1 MPIVGFFSKN
11 TTIKLQNEWEKKLR
25 IHLPSIKLVPLFSAD
40 AEKATSA
47 LIWKAPLE
55 RLQDLNKLKGLISLG
70 QGVDHILK
78 KDLIPK
84 KIPIVRIVDPY
95 MAKSMS
101 HWVILSILNFVRD
114 TYGYYN
120 QEKIKLYKSRK
131 ELNFLFLKVGIYG
144 VGAIGSV
151 VAKDLY
157 NLGFKVE
164 GWSRT
169 EKEIEGVNC
178 NYGENSIEKLI
189 NNCDIHVCLLPLTPL
204 TTNIFNKSTFA
215 KMRRGSCFINAGRGE
230 HVVEDDLIENCKSG
244 HISSAILDVYRN
256 EPLPKDHKLWEQKNI
271 RIWPH
276 VAAETNLETAAKQIA
291 NAIKCIDKGKIPP
304 NTVDRNL
311 GY

>member
-1 MPIVGFFSKN
+1 MAVVGFFSKDAN
-11 TTIKLQNEWEKKLR
+11 IKLQNEWKKRLR
-25 IHLPSIKLVPLFSAD
+25 IHLPSVKLVPLLSKD
-40 AEKATSA
+40 AEEATSA
-47 LIWKAPLE
+47 LIWKAPLK
-55 RLQDLNKLKGLISLG
+55 RLDDLNNLKGLISLG

-78 KDLIPK
+78 NDLIPK
-84 KIPIVRIVDPY
+84 NIPIVRIVDPY
-95 MAKSMS
+95 MAKSMC

-131 ELNFLFLKVGIYG
+131 ELNFLSLKVGIYG
-144 VGAIGSV
+144 LGAIGSV
-151 VAKDLY
+151 VGKDLY
-157 NLGFKVE
+157 SLGFNVE

-169 EKEIEGVNC
+169 KKEIEGVNC
-178 NYGENSIEKLI
+178 NYGENSVEKLI

-276 VAAETNLETAAKQIA
+276 VAAETNPETAAKQIA
-291 NAIKCIDKGKIPP
+291 NAIKCIDKGEIPP

>member
-1 MPIVGFFSKN
+1 MPVVGFFSKN
-11 TTIKLQNEWEKKLR
+11 TTIKLQNEWEKRLR
-25 IHLPSIKLVPLFSAD
+25 IHLPSIKLVPLLSEN
-40 AEKATSA
+40 AEEATSA

-55 RLQDLNKLKGLISLG
+55 RLQELNNLKGLISLG

-131 ELNFLFLKVGIYG
+131 ELNFLSLTIGIYG

-169 EKEIEGVNC
+169 KKEIEGVNC

-189 NNCDIHVCLLPLTPL
+189 KNCDIHVCLLPLTPS

-230 HVVEDDLIENCKSG
+230 HVVEDDLIESCKSG

-276 VAAETNLETAAKQIA
+276 VAAETNPETAAKQIA
-291 NAIKCIDKGKIPP
+291 NAIKCIDQGEIPP
-304 NTVDRNL
+304 NTVDRKL

>member
-1 MPIVGFFSKN
+1 MPIVGFYSKN
-11 TTIKLQNEWEKKLR
+11 ATLKLQHEWEKRLR
-25 IHLPSIKLVPLFSAD
+25 KFFPLIRLVPLLSKD
-40 AEKATSA
+40 AEEATSA
-47 LIWKAPLE
+47 LLWNSPLQ
-55 RLQDLNKLKGLISLG
+55 RLNDLDNLKGLISLG

-78 KDLIPK
+78 NNTISK

-101 HWVILSILNFVRD
+101 HWIILSILNFVRN
-114 TYGYYN
+114 TYGYYE
-120 QEKIKLYKSRK
+120 QEKIKQYKSRK
-131 ELNFLFLKVGIYG
+131 ELNFLSLKIGIYG

-157 NLGFKVE
+157 NLGFTVK

-169 EKEIEGVNC
+169 NKEIEGVNC
-178 NYGENSIEKLI
+178 YYGEKSIEKLI
-189 NNCDIHVCLLPLTPL
+189 ENCDIHVCLLPLTPL
-204 TTNIFNKSTFA
+204 TANIFNKLTFA
-215 KMRRGSCFINAGRGE
+215 KMKRGSCFINAGRGD
-230 HVVEDDLIENCKSG
+230 HVVEDDLIESCKSG

-256 EPLPKDHKLWEQKNI
+256 EPLPKDHKFWAQKNI

-276 VAAETNLETAAKQIA
+276 VAAETNPETSAKQIA
-291 NAIKCIDKGKIPP
+291 NAIKCIDKGEIPP

>member
-1 MPIVGFFSKN
+1 MAVVGFFSKDAN
-11 TTIKLQNEWEKKLR
+11 IKLQNEWKKRLR
-25 IHLPSIKLVPLFSAD
+25 IHLPSVKLVPLLSKD
-40 AEKATSA
+40 AEEATSA
-47 LIWKAPLE
+47 LIWKAPLK
-55 RLQDLNKLKGLISLG
+55 RLEDLNNLKGLISLG

-78 KDLIPK
+78 NNLIPK
-84 KIPIVRIVDPY
+84 NIPIVRIVDPY
-95 MAKSMS
+95 MAKSMC

-131 ELNFLFLKVGIYG
+131 EFNFLFLKVGIYG

-169 EKEIEGVNC
+169 KKEIEGVNC

-189 NNCDIHVCLLPLTPL
+189 KNCDIHVCLLPLTPS
-204 TTNIFNKSTFA
+204 TTNIFNKSIFA

-244 HISSAILDVYRN
+244 HISGAILDVYRN
-256 EPLPKDHKLWEQKNI
+256 EPLPKDHKLWEQEKI

-276 VAAETNLETAAKQIA
+276 VAAETNPETAAKQIA
-291 NAIKCIDKGKIPP
+291 NAIKCIHKGEIPP

>member
-1 MPIVGFFSKN
+1 MAVVGFFSKDAN
-11 TTIKLQNEWEKKLR
+11 IKLQNEWKKRLR
-25 IHLPSIKLVPLFSAD
+25 IYLPSVKLVPLLSKD

-47 LIWKAPLE
+47 LIWKAPLK
-55 RLQDLNKLKGLISLG
+55 RLEDLNNLKGLISLG

-78 KDLIPK
+78 NNLIPK

-131 ELNFLFLKVGIYG
+131 ELNFLSLKVGIYG
-144 VGAIGSV
+144 LGAIGSV

-157 NLGFKVE
+157 SLGFKVE

-169 EKEIEGVNC
+169 KKELEGVNC

-189 NNCDIHVCLLPLTPL
+189 NNCDIHVCLLPLTPS

-215 KMRRGSCFINAGRGE
+215 KMRLGSCFINAGRGE

-256 EPLPKDHKLWEQKNI
+256 EPLPKDHKFWEQKNI

-276 VAAETNLETAAKQIA
+276 VAAETNPETAAKQIA
-291 NAIKCIDKGKIPP
+291 NAIKCIDKGEIPP

>member
-1 MPIVGFFSKN
+1 MPVVGFFSKN
-11 TTIKLQNEWEKKLR
+11 ATIKLQDEWEKRLR
-25 IHLPSIKLVPLFSAD
+25 LHLPSAKLVPLLSRD
-40 AEKATSA
+40 AEEATSA
-47 LIWKAPLE
+47 LIWNCPVE
-55 RLQDLNKLKGLISLG
+55 RLRDLSNLKGLISLG

-78 KDLIPK
+78 KNTIPK

-114 TYGYYN
+114 SYGYYE

-131 ELNFLFLKVGIYG
+131 EFNFLFLKVGIYG

-169 EKEIEGVNC
+169 KKEIEGVNC
-178 NYGENSIEKLI
+178 HYGENSIEKLI
-189 NNCDIHVCLLPLTPL
+189 KNCDIHVCLLPLTPS

-230 HVVEDDLIENCKSG
+230 QVVEDDLIENCKSG

-256 EPLPKDHKLWEQKNI
+256 EPLPKDHKFWEIKNI

-276 VAAETNLETAAKQIA
+276 VAAETNPKTAAKQIA
-291 NAIKCIDKGKIPP
+291 NEIKCIDKGELPP

>member
-1 MPIVGFFSKN
+1 MAVVGFFSKDAN
-11 TTIKLQNEWEKKLR
+11 IKLQNEWKKRLR
-25 IHLPSIKLVPLFSAD
+25 IHLPSVKLVPLLSKD
-40 AEKATSA
+40 AEEATSA
-47 LIWKAPLE
+47 LIWKAPLK
-55 RLQDLNKLKGLISLG
+55 RLEDLNNLKGLISLG

-78 KDLIPK
+78 NDLIPK

-120 QEKIKLYKSRK
+120 QEKIKLYKPRK
-131 ELNFLFLKVGIYG
+131 ELNFLSLKVGIYG
-144 VGAIGSV
+144 LGAIGSV

-157 NLGFKVE
+157 NLGLKVE

-169 EKEIEGVNC
+169 KKEIEGVNC

-189 NNCDIHVCLLPLTPL
+189 KNCDIHVCLLPLTPS

-230 HVVEDDLIENCKSG
+230 HVVEDDLIENCKSE

-256 EPLPKDHKLWEQKNI
+256 EPLPKDHKFWEQKNI

-276 VAAETNLETAAKQIA
+276 VAAETNPETAAKQIA
-291 NAIKCIDKGKIPP
+291 NAIICIDKGEIPP

>member
-1 MPIVGFFSKN
+1 MPVVGFFSKN
-11 TTIKLQNEWEKKLR
+11 ATIKLQNEWEKRLL
-25 IHLPSIKLVPLFSAD
+25 IHLPSVKLVPLLSKD
-40 AEKATSA
+40 AEEATSV
-47 LIWKAPLE
+47 LIWKAPLK
-55 RLQDLNKLKGLISLG
+55 RLEDLNNLKGLISLG

-78 KDLIPK
+78 NDLIPK

-95 MAKSMS
+95 MAKSMC

-131 ELNFLFLKVGIYG
+131 ELNFLSLKVGIYG
-144 VGAIGSV
+144 LGAIGSV
-151 VAKDLY
+151 VAEDLY

-169 EKEIEGVNC
+169 KKEIEGVNC
-178 NYGENSIEKLI
+178 NYGENAIEKLI

-215 KMRRGSCFINAGRGE
+215 KMRRGSCFINAGRGD
-230 HVVEDDLIENCKSG
+230 HVVEDDLVKNCKSG

-276 VAAETNLETAAKQIA
+276 VAAETNPKTAAKQIA
-291 NAIKCIDKGKIPP
+291 NAIKCIDKGELPP
-304 NTVDRNL
+304 NTIDRNL

>member
-1 MPIVGFFSKN
+1 MPVVGFFSKN
-11 TTIKLQNEWEKKLR
+11 ATIKLQNEWEKRLR
-25 IHLPSIKLVPLFSAD
+25 THLPSVKLVPLLSKD
-40 AEKATSA
+40 AEEASSA
-47 LIWKAPLE
+47 LIWKSPLE
-55 RLQDLNKLKGLISLG
+55 RLVDLNNLKGLISLG

-78 KDLIPK
+78 KNLIPK
-84 KIPIVRIVDPY
+84 NIPIVRIVDPY

-114 TYGYYN
+114 SYGYYN

-131 ELNFLFLKVGIYG
+131 ELNFLSLKVGIYG

-157 NLGFKVE
+157 NLGFKIE

-169 EKEIEGVNC
+169 KKEIEGVNC

-189 NNCDIHVCLLPLTPL
+189 KNCDIHVCLLPLTPS
-204 TTNIFNKSTFA
+204 TTNIFNKLTFA
-215 KMRRGSCFINAGRGE
+215 KMKRGSCFINAGRGA
-230 HVVEDDLIENCKSG
+230 HVVEEDLIEKCKSG
-244 HISSAILDVYRN
+244 HISSAILDVYKD
-256 EPLPKDHKLWEQKNI
+256 EPLPKDHKFWEQKNI

-276 VAAETNLETAAKQIA
+276 VAAETNPETAAKQIA
-291 NAIKCIDKGKIPP
+291 NAIKCIDNGETPP

>member
-1 MPIVGFFSKN
+1 MPVVGFFSKN
-11 TTIKLQNEWEKKLR
+11 TTIKLQNEWEKRLR
-25 IHLPSIKLVPLFSAD
+25 IHLPSIKLVPLLSAD
-40 AEKATSA
+40 AEEATSA

-55 RLQDLNKLKGLISLG
+55 RLEDLNNLKGLISLG

-78 KDLIPK
+78 KDLITK

-120 QEKIKLYKSRK
+120 QEKIKLYKPRK
-131 ELNFLFLKVGIYG
+131 ELNFLSLKVGIYG
-144 VGAIGSV
+144 LGAIGSV

-169 EKEIEGVNC
+169 KKEIEGVNC

-189 NNCDIHVCLLPLTPL
+189 NNCDIHVCLLPLTPS

-276 VAAETNLETAAKQIA
+276 VAAETNPETAAKQIA
-291 NAIKCIDKGKIPP
+291 NAIKCIDKGEIPP